1 MLPSDTGRC
10 VRIDNPDHAVIY
22 TRTYSRTVEEYG
34 VGVFDLDAVGWWGGK
49 DRVDGLKP
57 AEETSF
63 ALPNHFVGDTWEAV
77 FGAHDAMV

>member
-57 AEETSF
+57 AEETSS
-63 ALPNHFVGDTWEAV
+63 ALPNHFVGDAWEAV
-77 FGAHDAMV
+77 FRAHDAMV